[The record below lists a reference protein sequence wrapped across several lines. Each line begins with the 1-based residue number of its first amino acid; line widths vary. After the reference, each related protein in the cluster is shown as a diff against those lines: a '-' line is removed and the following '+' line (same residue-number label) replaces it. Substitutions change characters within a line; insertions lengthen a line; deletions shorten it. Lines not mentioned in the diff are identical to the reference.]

1 MAGTFPTAGFTA
13 TELKSN
19 TKSRLTESISG
30 KTQRVKS
37 GAQYFSLK
45 LKSPPLNRTDFNAIY
60 SFIIQQDGQ
69 VESFNIVP
77 PEIGSTTGTMTGT
90 VTTANVTSVDPSMNQ
105 SAGSVAVGIT
115 DDGTP
120 SGTLKKGDLIKF
132 SNHDKVYMLVDDL
145 TLANDSAV
153 KQMSFFPPLVT
164 GITGGSTTVTYNN
177 VPFKVFFTTDEL
189 SYEVQNDG
197 FYRYEISVREEI

>member
-19 TKSRLTESISG
+19 TNSRLTESING
-30 KTQRVKS
+30 KTQRLKI

-45 LKSPPLNRTDFNAIY
+45 LKSPPLTRSAFNEIY

-69 VESFNIVP
+69 VESFTLTP
-77 PEIGSTTGTMTGT
+77 PEISSTTGTMTG
-90 VTTANVTSVDPSMNQ
+90 VITTANVTSDDPAMSQ
-105 SAGSVAVGIT
+105 SAGSTAVGVT

-132 SNHDKVYMLVDDL
+132 SNHDKVYMLTENL

-153 KQMSFFPPLVT
+153 KQMSFHPPLT
-164 GITGGSTTVTYNN
+164 TSISGGSTTVTYNS

-189 SYEVQNDG
+189 SYEVQSDG
-197 FYRYEISVREEI
+197 LYRYEISVREEI

>member
-1 MAGTFPTAGFTA
+1 MAGSFPTAGFTA

-30 KTQRVKS
+30 QTQRVKS

-45 LKSPPLNRTDFNAIY
+45 MKSPPLNRTEFNSIY

-69 VESFNIVP
+69 VESFTIIP
-77 PEIGSTTGTMTGT
+77 PEMSSTTGTMTGT
-90 VTTANVTSVDPSMNQ
+90 VTSANVTSADPAMIQ
-105 SAGSVAVGIT
+105 SAGSTAVGIT

-132 SNHDKVYMLVDDL
+132 SNHDKVYMLVADL

-153 KQMSFFPPLVT
+153 KQMQFYPPLVES
-164 GITGGSTTVTYNN
+164 IAGGSTTVQYND
-177 VPFKVFFTTDEL
+177 VPFKVFFMTDEL

-197 FYRYEISVREEI
+197 FYRYEISVREEL